1 MNSDDVNNLP
11 ELAAQNSLQP
21 QALADLIGLKK
32 FAEAQINAFRL
43 LWGAELSS
51 SRAREHLLRLIVIEF
66 GFSRLRQRIFY
77 IEALASLFNTNEIL
91 IEFSCLEDNRL
102 IICNDD
108 GKVAPS
114 QLVIDWYNRV
124 MPALMEEASHVI
136 QSR

>member
-1 MNSDDVNNLP
+1 MNNLP
-11 ELAAQNSLQP
+11 ELALQDSLQP

-32 FAEAQINAFRL
+32 FAEAQINAFKL
-43 LWGAELSS
+43 LWGTELSS
-51 SRAREHLLRLIVIEF
+51 SHAREHLLRLVVIEF
-66 GFSRLRQRIFY
+66 GFARLRQRVFY
-77 IEALASLFNTNEIL
+77 IETLSSLFTANEIAL
-91 IEFSCLEDNRL
+91 ELSNLEDTRL

-108 GKVAPS
+108 GKISPS